1 MPSQPACSQI
11 IAAAT
16 ILVLAV
22 DAPLCGAS
30 TAGGPQAPDAGAL
43 RRSLE
48 ERLGTTVNPVDPRM
62 AAALTDRI
70 DGSPAL
76 LDALA
81 PLVGLLVRDQEAA

>member
-1 MPSQPACSQI
+1 MSGAGFSRVM
-11 IAAAT
+11 
-16 ILVLAV
+16 LS
-22 DAPLCGAS
+22 GAS
-30 TAGGPQAPDAGAL
+30 TVADGQSPDSGAL

-48 ERLGTTVNPVDPRM
+48 ERLGTPVSLVDPRT

-81 PLVGLLVRDQEAA
+81 PLVGLLVREGEAA